1 VFPAVALSAAGSRD
15 LVALEED
22 SLGDSGVLNTV
33 LNDVHGVVIKVVVDN
48 ATTNT
53 VVFSG
58 VFNNGLLEVG
68 LEVENLNLQ
77 FQLASFE

>member
-1 VFPAVALSAAGSRD
+1 MFPAVALSAAGSRD

-48 ATTNT
+48 ATTDT

>member
-48 ATTNT
+48 ATTDT